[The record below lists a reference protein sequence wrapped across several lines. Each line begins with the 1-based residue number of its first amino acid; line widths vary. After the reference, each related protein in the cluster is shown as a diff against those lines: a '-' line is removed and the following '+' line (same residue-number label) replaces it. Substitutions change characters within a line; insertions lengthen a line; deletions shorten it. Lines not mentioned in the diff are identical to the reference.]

1 MKIEDGFTVR
11 APRERVWAF
20 ITDPERVGPCI
31 PGCTGIEVTGPKTY
45 KAGIRIVIGPIKA
58 EFKLEVQVEEEVPP
72 NFLRSVT
79 RGEEGTRA
87 SMLSAKT
94 LLELQE
100 PEPGVTEV
108 RYSTEISVV
117 GRLGK
122 FGLGVMKKKAQ
133 GLGGDFVKTLRERLE
148 PAT

>member
-94 LLELQE
+94 LLEMQE
-100 PEPGVTEV
+100 
-108 RYSTEISVV
+108 
-117 GRLGK
+117 
-122 FGLGVMKKKAQ
+122 
-133 GLGGDFVKTLRERLE
+133 
-148 PAT
+148 